1 MKIYVVTVNIYYRE
15 KNKLLDFD
23 YEVSLDYEASLCH
36 AFTKESDAEK
46 WMLEQWH
53 REYTDKENLLKEALG
68 SLYKDGDEFI
78 GIKDSS
84 ICTMNLD

>member
-1 MKIYVVTVNIYYRE
+1 MKVYVVTVNIYYRE
-15 KNKLLDFD
+15 KDKL
-23 YEVSLDYEASLCH
+23 LDYEASLYH

-46 WMLEQWH
+46 WELEQWR

-84 ICTMNLD
+84 ICTMDLD